1 MSYETILFDVADHV
15 ATITINRPEAM
26 NSFNRQMMEEF
37 EAVWHEVKW
46 NDDIHVCVLRAAPG
60 RAFCTGVDVKGA
72 VAGGDQRPAVDL
84 DNIWHCFDP
93 GDLLGPKSQ
102 HCWKPMIA
110 AVHGMAA
117 GGAFYWLNE
126 ADIIVA
132 SDDATFFD
140 PHVTYGMTSAL
151 EPIGMTYKMPLQD
164 VLRMVL
170 LGNDERMTAEY
181 AKSIG
186 LVSEVVPLDK
196 LWNRAHEL
204 ALQIAAKP
212 PAAIQGSVKAIWT
225 SLDMPRSVAL
235 ANGLKYPQIGNPVG
249 VPQVNREALMAN
261 KAKKYTLR

>member
-1 MSYETILFDVADHV
+1 MSYQTIIYEVADHV
-15 ATITINRPEAM
+15 ATITLNRPDAM
-26 NSFNRQMMEEF
+26 NSFNAQMMDEF
-37 EAVWHEVKW
+37 EAVWKEVAW

-60 RAFCTGVDVKGA
+60 RAFCTGVDVKQE
-72 VAGGDQRPAVDL
+72 AGSRPVVDL

-93 GDLLGPKSQ
+93 GDKLGPKSM
-102 HCWKPMIA
+102 HCWKPMIC

-126 ADIIVA
+126 ADIIIA
-132 SDDATFFD
+132 SEDATFFD

-151 EPIGMTYKMPLQD
+151 EPIGMTYKMPLHD

-186 LVSEVVPLDK
+186 LVSEVVPLDT

-212 PAAIQGSVKAIWT
+212 PAAIQGTVKAIWT

-249 VPQVNREALMAN
+249 VPQVDRDALMAN
-261 KAKKYTLR
+261 KAKTYTLR

>member
-1 MSYETILFDVADHV
+1 MPYETILFDVADHV
-15 ATITINRPEAM
+15 ATITINRPDAM
-26 NSFNRQMMEEF
+26 NSFNRRMMEEF

-46 NDDIHVCVLRAAPG
+46 NDAIRVTVLRASPG
-60 RAFCTGVDVKGA
+60 RAFCTGVDVKG
-72 VAGGDQRPAVDL
+72 GGPPAVDL

-126 ADIIVA
+126 ADIIIA
-132 SDDATFFD
+132 SPDATFFD

-151 EPIGMTYKMPLQD
+151 EPIGMTYRIPLQD

-186 LVSEVVPLDK
+186 LVSEVTPLDQ
-196 LWNRAHEL
+196 LWARADEL
-204 ALQIAAKP
+204 ARQIAEKP

-235 ANGLKYPQIGNPVG
+235 ANALKFPQLGNPAG
-249 VPQVNREALMAN
+249 VAQVNRAALMAD
-261 KAKKYTLR
+261 KAKKFSLRT

>member
-1 MSYETILFDVADHV
+1 VSYKTILFDVSDHV

-26 NSFNRQMMEEF
+26 NSFNRQMMDEF
-37 EAVWHEVKW
+37 AKVWHEISW
-46 NDDIHVCVLRAAPG
+46 NDDIHVSVLRAARG

-72 VAGGDQRPAVDL
+72 SGDDPRPAVDL
-84 DNIWHCFDP
+84 ENIWHCEDP

-102 HCWKPMIA
+102 KCWKPMIA

-126 ADIIVA
+126 ADIIIA

-140 PHVTYGMTSAL
+140 PHVTYGMTAAL
-151 EPIGMTYKMPLQD
+151 EPIGMTYKMPLAD

-170 LGNDERMTAEY
+170 LGNDERMSAEY

-186 LVSEVVPLDK
+186 LVSEVVSSDT
-196 LWNRAHEL
+196 LWARAHEL

-212 PAAIQGSVKAIWT
+212 PAAIQGSIKAIWT
-225 SLDMPRSVAL
+225 SLDLPRSVAL

-249 VPQVNREALMAN
+249 VPQVNRESLMAD
-261 KAKKYTLR
+261 KAKKFDLR

>member
-15 ATITINRPEAM
+15 ATITLNRPEAM
-26 NSFNRQMMEEF
+26 NSFNRQMMDEF
-37 EAVWHEVKW
+37 REVWERVAW
-46 NDDIHVCVLRAAPG
+46 DEDIHVTVLRAAPG
-60 RAFCTGVDVKGA
+60 RAFCTGVDVKQE
-72 VAGGDQRPAVDL
+72 AGSRPAVDL
-84 DNIWHCFDP
+84 DNIWHCYDP
-93 GDLLGPKSQ
+93 GDDLGPKSQ
-102 HCWKPMIA
+102 HCWKPMIC

-126 ADIIVA
+126 ADIIIA
-132 SDDATFFD
+132 SEDATFFD

-151 EPIGMTYKMPLQD
+151 EPIGMTYKMPLHD

-170 LGNDERMTAEY
+170 LGNDERMTAQY

-186 LVSEVVPLDK
+186 LVSEVVPLDA
-196 LWNRAHEL
+196 LWDRAHQL

-212 PAAIQGSVKAIWT
+212 PAAIQGTIKAIWQ

-249 VPQVNREALMAN
+249 VPQVDRTALMAN
-261 KAKKYTLR
+261 KSKKYDLR

>member
-1 MSYETILFDVADHV
+1 MSYETILVDVADHV

-26 NSFNRQMMEEF
+26 NSFTRTMMEEF
-37 EAVWHEVKW
+37 RQLWHEIAW
-46 NDDIHVCVLRAAPG
+46 NDDIHVSVVRAARG
-60 RAFCTGVDVKGA
+60 RAFCTGVDVNSAAKGEA
-72 VAGGDQRPAVDL
+72 PAVDL

-93 GDLLGPKSQ
+93 GDYLGPKSM
-102 HCWKPMIA
+102 HCWKPMIC

-126 ADIIVA
+126 ADIIIA
-132 SDDATFFD
+132 SEEATFFD

-151 EPIGMTYKMPLQD
+151 EPIGMTYKMPLAD

-170 LGNDERMTAEY
+170 LGNDERMSAEY

-186 LVSEVVPLDK
+186 LVSEVVK
-196 LWNRAHEL
+196 LEDLWARANEL